1 MKHALLAFGVV
12 IASGGSVMADP
23 CTAPLPKPG
32 TEFSGSVRAVLDA
45 DSLCVGSSSDP
56 AGWIEVRVA
65 DFYGPELN
73 EAGGRQAKAELER
86 LVMGRRLS
94 CVAGRRSYDRVVAEC
109 RLNGTSVGDLMRGAG
124 VVEGGR
130 GK

>member
-1 MKHALLAFGVV
+1 MRLAVLAALLFAGP
-12 IASGGSVMADP
+12 VMADP
-23 CTAPLPKPG
+23 CEAPLPAKG
-32 TEFSGSVRAVLDA
+32 ESFSGVVRYVGDA
-45 DSLCVGSSSDP
+45 DSLCLGNSSDP

-86 LVMGRRLS
+86 LVMGRRLT
-94 CVAGRRSYDRVVAEC
+94 CQAQHKSYDRVVAVC
-109 RLNGTSVGDLMRGAG
+109 TLPSGQSVGDAMRAAG
-124 VVEGGR
+124 VIEGGR